1 MVGSYRVERC
11 IGEGGMGRVYEGL
24 HPHIGSRVA
33 IKVLTRDVAANPQ
46 LVRRFFEEARSV
58 NLIRHESIVNVLDL
72 STLPDGRP
80 FILMELLDGQSL
92 ADHIA
97 TRGALSAREV
107 VRLAAQVLDALGAA
121 HEQGIVHRDIKPDNI
136 FVTKGGRAKV
146 LDFGIAKLLP
156 PGPGG
161 GGAAATSTGVIG
173 TPQYMAPEQAAGG
186 RVDHRTDLYALGLVL
201 YEALT
206 GQRAF
211 EGDNLYTLI
220 KQQVETMPA
229 PLRSHVPDLP
239 EALDQV
245 LQQALAK
252 QPEGRFADAAA
263 FRAALVDATGVA
275 DSVVPPPPAPSSST
289 ALGTAHTVA
298 STPDEAGPAPEVRV
312 TPAQHG
318 ASAPPA
324 AAPPAAAPPAA
335 APPAAAPPVA
345 VPAVTPKAST
355 PSTLRGLEGKAN
367 SLVGTARSGMA
378 VLALV
383 AAVILAA
390 GVGGA
395 GWWFLSG
402 RQAFKERASASS
414 TSQARDAT
422 ATAAEGPGDA
432 PSVSGAPPSG
442 GPRNQDLEPGF
453 DVARFDAVAYAPL
466 ALGHASKI
474 LPDPQ
479 IAVLRAAGVGEAGL
493 VNLASEAGEVTYLF
507 RKDEGPACVQVKVD
521 AGRVT
526 IQSEPGACGDHVPI
540 RMPKCSLPHAV
551 GLVTH
556 GMRLPGGLSGELS
569 YLLIRGT
576 PRWRM
581 KFGSGFTR
589 ELPDGC

>member
-1 MVGSYRVERC
+1 VSTAGPPQDSVDPLLGQMVGSYRVERC
-11 IGEGGMGRVYEGL
+11 IGQGGMGRVYEGL

-80 FILMELLDGQSL
+80 FILMELLDGLSL
-92 ADHIA
+92 AEHIA
-97 TRGALSAREV
+97 TRGALPVREV
-107 VRLAAQVLDALGAA
+107 VRLASQVLGALGAA
-121 HEQGIVHRDIKPDNI
+121 HAQGIVHRDIKPDNI

-186 RVDHRTDLYALGLVL
+186 RIDQRTDLYALGLVL
-201 YEALT
+201 YEALS

-211 EGDNLYTLI
+211 EGDSLYTII
-220 KQQVETMPA
+220 KQQVECMPA
-229 PLRSHVPDLP
+229 PLQSHVSDLP
-239 EALDQV
+239 EALNQA
-245 LQQALAK
+245 LQRALAK
-252 QPEGRFADAAA
+252 DPDGRFADAAA
-263 FRAALVDATGVA
+263 FRAALTDATGVA
-275 DSVVPPPPAPSSST
+275 DSVAPPPPAASSASV
-289 ALGTAHTVA
+289 LGTAHTVV
-298 STPDEAGPAPEVRV
+298 STPDEGAGPAPVVRV
-312 TPAQHG
+312 IPPQQG
-318 ASAPPA
+318 DPA
-324 AAPPAAAPPAA
+324 AAA
-335 APPAAAPPVA
+335 
-345 VPAVTPKAST
+345 PAVTPQVGT
-355 PSTLRGLEGKAN
+355 PSTLRGLEGKADTQ
-367 SLVGTARSGMA
+367 LGTAKSGVA

-383 AAVILAA
+383 AAVILAV

-414 TSQARDAT
+414 TSRASAAT
-422 ATAAEGPGDA
+422 ATAAGLPVDA
-432 PSVSGAPPSG
+432 PPASGAPPSG
-442 GPRNQDLEPGF
+442 GPRSQVLEPGF
-453 DVARFDAVAYAPL
+453 DAGRFDAVAYAPV
-466 ALGHASKI
+466 ALGHASKV

-479 IAVLRAAGVGEAGL
+479 IALLRAAGVGEAGL
-493 VNLASEAGEVTYLF
+493 VDLASDAGEVIYLF
-507 RKDEGPACVQVKVD
+507 RKGEGPACVQVKVD

-526 IQSEPGACGDHVPI
+526 IESQSGGCGDHVPI

-569 YLLIRGT
+569 YLLIRGS
-576 PRWRM
+576 PRWHM
-581 KFGSGFTR
+581 KFGTGFVR